1 MLPRLAL
8 VSVVIATALASPIT
22 LIEKDLVPPSPSDG
36 YIPSQTL
43 SPGVVLSKNV
53 TAICTPGYTKGVRNV
68 PDSEK
73 NQVYIRYGLKD
84 SSGAANKKA
93 KWCAANG
100 CEVGAAAVCGRRSY
114 E

>member
-1 MLPRLAL
+1 MFSRLAL
-8 VSVVIATALASPIT
+8 VSVLVATTLASPIT
-22 LIEKDLVPPSPSDG
+22 LTIHKRDLVPPSPSDG
-36 YIPSQTL
+36 YIPSEKL

-73 NQVYIRYGLKD
+73 NQVYIRYGLTD
-84 SSGAANKKA
+84 SSGAADKTA

-100 CEVGAAAVCGRRSY
+100 CEVGIP
-114 E
+114 